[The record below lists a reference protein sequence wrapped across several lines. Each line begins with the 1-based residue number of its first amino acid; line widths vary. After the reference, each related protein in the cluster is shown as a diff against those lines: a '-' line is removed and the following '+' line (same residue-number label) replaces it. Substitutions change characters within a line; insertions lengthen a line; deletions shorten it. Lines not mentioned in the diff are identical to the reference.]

1 LALLSPL
8 ILGVEVVRRGSAA
21 ALRTAFQRRWGKKGR
36 LGILVYSDS
45 PNWKEHIEREVLP
58 RVREKLVVLNWTHRA
73 QWQRT
78 VEVLAFR
85 HWRGERDFNPMAILF
100 LPRKPVVTL
109 RFRPAFKELKHGNP
123 EPLRALEGA
132 LLRDLGAA

>member
-1 LALLSPL
+1 MNRKRASVTLGAGASVGLLALLSPL

-45 PNWKEHIEREVLP
+45 PNWKEHI
-58 RVREKLVVLNWTHRA
+58 
-73 QWQRT
+73 QRT

-100 LPRKPVVTL
+100 LPRKPVIAL